1 MKLSKYVIKIPYGT
15 KVILYNTVN
24 DMIVLCDYKD
34 FFNKET
40 KQSLKNNGYYDNSEK
55 QLKDFIKNTK
65 KKRTQLDITISLTE
79 SCNLCCKYCSQ
90 SGVKND
96 SFITKEIIDEIIEYI
111 EICKNKYGYK
121 TFSIHLFGGE
131 PLLQKQK
138 ILYLNSKLKEKNIP
152 INYYMDT
159 NGILLSEK
167 FIKEFDNI
175 TFCVTLS
182 NKCDH
187 DNLRVTSNNT
197 GSYDLIM
204 ENLNKIQYVLDNNH
218 RLMVRYNV
226 NDRNINDLEEFLKT
240 IENIKISD
248 FVVAYTNNYK
258 ENLFINKLPYKK
270 YKKWNSKKIIP
281 LLEKYNYPISLPTS
295 SFYCKGYEDYSIKV
309 FSNGKIGMCNAYD
322 INNSKYTLKEILENY
337 YKTKKLIKPFEEE
350 RNLDN
355 IIDEECKKCALL
367 YICNGKYYC
376 RDNKCDFLDYNLKE
390 YIKSYVKNVLN
401 K

>member
-138 ILYLNSKLKEKNIP
+138 ILYLNSKLKEKI
-152 INYYMDT
+152 Y
-159 NGILLSEK
+159 
-167 FIKEFDNI
+167 
-175 TFCVTLS
+175 
-182 NKCDH
+182 
-187 DNLRVTSNNT
+187 
-197 GSYDLIM
+197 
-204 ENLNKIQYVLDNNH
+204 Q
-218 RLMVRYNV
+218 
-226 NDRNINDLEEFLKT
+226 
-240 IENIKISD
+240 
-248 FVVAYTNNYK
+248 
-258 ENLFINKLPYKK
+258 
-270 YKKWNSKKIIP
+270 
-281 LLEKYNYPISLPTS
+281 
-295 SFYCKGYEDYSIKV
+295 
-309 FSNGKIGMCNAYD
+309 
-322 INNSKYTLKEILENY
+322 
-337 YKTKKLIKPFEEE
+337 
-350 RNLDN
+350 
-355 IIDEECKKCALL
+355 
-367 YICNGKYYC
+367 
-376 RDNKCDFLDYNLKE
+376 
-390 YIKSYVKNVLN
+390 
-401 K
+401 

>member
-1 MKLSKYVIKIPYGT
+1 
-15 KVILYNTVN
+15 
-24 DMIVLCDYKD
+24 MIVLCDYKD

-240 IENIKISD
+240 IENIKMGNA
-248 FVVAYTNNYK
+248 VVRNNLIVSFSSRMMEYRGLGSGIRRALKYQPNIQLVDDK
-258 ENLFINKLPYKK
+258 ESNKFKVTIPRQTPYAGA
-270 YKKWNSKKIIP
+270 N
-281 LLEKYNYPISLPTS
+281 
-295 SFYCKGYEDYSIKV
+295 
-309 FSNGKIGMCNAYD
+309 
-322 INNSKYTLKEILENY
+322 
-337 YKTKKLIKPFEEE
+337 
-350 RNLDN
+350 DN
-355 IIDEECKKCALL
+355 
-367 YICNGKYYC
+367 
-376 RDNKCDFLDYNLKE
+376 RP
-390 YIKSYVKNVLN
+390 
-401 K
+401 